1 MGTLE
6 ILSFVAAIITAPLS
20 SWLTAKLLR
29 KKYDAEVDALRAQ
42 VEAAK
47 ADTRGDEL
55 ENVKKAM
62 SILMERVVEPLKR
75 KSMRYEKNWRDFA
88 GPLKKRTAALL
99 SVMLAFAL
107 CWASCAGPKRLKDM
121 PANLPEPVV
130 RERLVPVYL
139 SPDSALLTALFE
151 CDSMG
156 RVIMRQMEEL
166 KGERMKTGLSFKDG
180 KLDYKAKTKP
190 DTVYIPGKDS
200 IIYVPREVTVE
211 VNRLTWWQ
219 ETWIRIG
226 KMSLSILVF
235 GLGLKGIQ
243 KLLKRKSI

>member
-1 MGTLE
+1 M
-6 ILSFVAAIITAPLS
+6 
-20 SWLTAKLLR
+20 
-29 KKYDAEVDALRAQ
+29 
-42 VEAAK
+42 
-47 ADTRGDEL
+47 
-55 ENVKKAM
+55 
-62 SILMERVVEPLKR
+62 
-75 KSMRYEKNWRDFA
+75 
-88 GPLKKRTAALL
+88 
-99 SVMLAFAL
+99 
-107 CWASCAGPKRLKDM
+107 
-121 PANLPEPVV
+121 
-130 RERLVPVYL
+130 PVYL

-166 KGERMKTGLSFKDG
+166 KGERMETGLSFKDG

-190 DTVYIPGKDS
+190 DTAYIPGKDS

-235 GLGLKGIQ
+235 GLGLKGFQ
-243 KLLKRKSI
+243 KLLKHKSI

>member
-1 MGTLE
+1 
-6 ILSFVAAIITAPLS
+6 
-20 SWLTAKLLR
+20 
-29 KKYDAEVDALRAQ
+29 
-42 VEAAK
+42 
-47 ADTRGDEL
+47 
-55 ENVKKAM
+55 
-62 SILMERVVEPLKR
+62 
-75 KSMRYEKNWRDFA
+75 MRYEKNWRDFA